1 MKNTGHVHIAQHS
14 AKSLGLSRCS
24 TVHYREMRTAR
35 PTQERDT
42 SLQMVSCALCCSHL
56 VRNPTWF
63 HSAPPNLKMY
73 IKPESF
79 LLSFISTLNIFNK
92 CFSSSQARSCPSLR
106 APSYKLQK
114 LLTEWREA
122 NKAFEQTVQILV
134 HSLSCW
140 LSAKEWRNWG
150 CSWLIYWIMATLTLS
165 EKKKNWNKERH
176 GIKHESF
183 QGLVTKI

>member
-1 MKNTGHVHIAQHS
+1 M
-14 AKSLGLSRCS
+14 
-24 TVHYREMRTAR
+24 HYSEMRTAC

-42 SLQMVSCALCCSHL
+42 SPRMVSCALCCSHL

-63 HSAPPNLKMY
+63 HSAPPNLNMY

-92 CFSSSQARSCPSLR
+92 CFSSSQACSCPSLR

-114 LLTEWREA
+114 LLAEWRER

-134 HSLSCW
+134 HSLGCW

-150 CSWLIYWIMATLTLS
+150 CSWLLIGSRILS
-165 EKKKNWNKERH
+165 LSPQKEKNNNNWNKERH
-176 GIKHESF
+176 AIKHEFSGTGHQDLAVPDTWSLF
-183 QGLVTKI
+183 

>member
-1 MKNTGHVHIAQHS
+1 MKNTGHVHIARHS
-14 AKSLGLSRCS
+14 TINLGISRCS
-24 TVHYREMRTAR
+24 TVHYSEMRTAC

-42 SLQMVSCALCCSHL
+42 SPQMVSCALCCSHL

-63 HSAPPNLKMY
+63 HSAPPNLNMY

-92 CFSSSQARSCPSLR
+92 CFSSSQACSCPSLR

-114 LLTEWREA
+114 LLAEWRER

-134 HSLSCW
+134 HSLGCW

-150 CSWLIYWIMATLTLS
+150 CSWLFNWITDSLTLATKR
-165 EKKKNWNKERH
+165 KKQQQLKQRKTCN
-176 GIKHESF
+176 
-183 QGLVTKI
+183 